1 LNVLIFSKLLRYAES
16 QYVEVIKQ
24 MLLGSLTDQN
34 YDVRFQAVKATG
46 NYLLLHEKD
55 NALHKHFGDLLG
67 PIMQVEYLSI

>member
-1 LNVLIFSKLLRYAES
+1 MSRCFAET

-34 YDVRFQAVKATG
+34 YDVCFQAVKATG

-55 NALHKHFGDLLG
+55 AALQKHFSDLLG
-67 PIMQVEYLSI
+67 PIMQVRYRIS